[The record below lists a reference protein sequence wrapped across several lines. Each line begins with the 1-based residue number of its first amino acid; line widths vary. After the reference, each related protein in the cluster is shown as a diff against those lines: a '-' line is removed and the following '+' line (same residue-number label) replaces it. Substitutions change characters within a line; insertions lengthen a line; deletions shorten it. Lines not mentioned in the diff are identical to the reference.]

1 MTRKERLLNT
11 LQGKAVDRPPV
22 SFYEVDWYVDRGEDP
37 DPYNI
42 FHHPSWRPLLE
53 LTRDKVD
60 RILSINPVGAMP
72 KRTVPDRMKTVVEEN
87 GDERITTFTLEAAG
101 RKLTSRTTRQK
112 DVFTVWTTEHLLKDA
127 DDFKAYLSL
136 PPEEFAGTLDVQA
149 FLEAEEKLGDGGISL
164 INSSD
169 PLCMVAP
176 LFDMGTYTVM
186 ALTEED
192 LFTEA
197 LERAA
202 RYIFTWTRAVAE
214 ALPGRLWRIC
224 GPEYAGEPYLP
235 PSLFHKYVT
244 PYVREIVDII
254 HAGGGFARVH
264 CHGRIRNIMPYIME
278 TGCDGIDPIEPPG
291 QGDVTMEYM
300 RRNYGDKLVLFGNLE
315 ITDIENLPAE
325 ELRKKVMTAL
335 DEGTA
340 GSGRGMVLM
349 PSACP
354 YGRVLPEKTL
364 KNYEL
369 ILECVENY
377 R

>member
-11 LQGKAVDRPPV
+11 LKGKAVDRPPV

-42 FHHPSWRPLLE
+42 FHHPSWQPLLK
-53 LTRDKVD
+53 LTREKVD
-60 RILSINPVGAMP
+60 RILVCPVN
-72 KRTVPDRMKTVVEEN
+72 VPLLPSVPRGMTTVVEEN
-87 GDERITTFTLEAAG
+87 GDEQMTVSTLEAAG
-101 RKLTSRTTRQK
+101 RKLTSRTRRHK
-112 DVFTVWTTEHLLKDA
+112 DVFTVWTTEHLLKDV
-127 DDFKAYLSL
+127 DDFNAYLSL
-136 PPEEFAGTLDVQA
+136 PPAEFTGPVDAKD
-149 FLEAEEKLGDGGISL
+149 FLKAEEKLGDNGISM
-164 INSSD
+164 IDCCD

-197 LERAA
+197 LDRAA
-202 RYIFTWTRAVAE
+202 RYVLARTRAVAE

-244 PYVREIVDII
+244 PYVREMVDII

-278 TGCDGIDPIEPPG
+278 TGCDGTDPIEPPG

-300 RRNYGDKLVLFGNLE
+300 RRNYGGKLVLFGNLE

-325 ELRKKVMTAL
+325 ELRRKVMTAL

-354 YGRVLPEKTL
+354 YGRILPEKTL
-364 KNYEL
+364 KNYEM
-369 ILECVENY
+369 IIECIENY